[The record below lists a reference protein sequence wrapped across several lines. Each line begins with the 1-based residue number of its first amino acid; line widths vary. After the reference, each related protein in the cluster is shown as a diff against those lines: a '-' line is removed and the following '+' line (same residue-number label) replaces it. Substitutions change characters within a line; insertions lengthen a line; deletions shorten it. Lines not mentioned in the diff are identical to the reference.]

1 MIREKI
7 RPTNRYINI
16 EIPQE
21 YVGNDLEI
29 LIFSSRE
36 VENIEKKQ
44 STKEILDEFKK
55 ATENIIKIDPNIDII
70 KVDEDMYND
79 LF

>member
-16 EIPQE
+16 EIPKE

-36 VENIEKKQ
+36 VENIEKK
-44 STKEILDEFKK
+44 TNYKK
-55 ATENIIKIDPNIDII
+55 NIR
-70 KVDEDMYND
+70 
-79 LF
+79 

>member
-16 EIPQE
+16 EIPKE

-44 STKEILDEFKK
+44 STKKILDEFKK
-55 ATENIIKIDPNIDII
+55 ATKNIR
-70 KVDEDMYND
+70 
-79 LF
+79 

>member
-16 EIPQE
+16 EIPKE

-44 STKEILDEFKK
+44 STKKILDEFKK

-70 KVDEDMYND
+70 KLDEDMYND

>member
-1 MIREKI
+1 MIRKKI

-44 STKEILDEFKK
+44 STKKILDEFKK

-70 KVDEDMYND
+70 KLDEDMYND

>member
-44 STKEILDEFKK
+44 STKKILDEFKK
-55 ATENIIKIDPNIDII
+55 ATENIIKINPNIDII
-70 KVDEDMYND
+70 KLDEDMYND

>member
-44 STKEILDEFKK
+44 STKKILDEFKK

-70 KVDEDMYND
+70 KLDEDMYND